1 MGHLPGGRRR
11 EHSAAADAESG
22 AAGAGGAAAVDAEA
36 GPPAAAASAPV
47 PAAGLDGEVG
57 SGGSAGAIGGTLST
71 TPHNFPG
78 MHAVRR
84 SAESAAAVRPHQSLL
99 MVIACSSRPRDPSR
113 PTYAHTCWRACGVL
127 VWFYHLRCVHV
138 SG

>member
-11 EHSAAADAESG
+11 EHSAAADASSG
-22 AAGAGGAAAVDAEA
+22 AGGAGGAAAADADAEA
-36 GPPAAAASAPV
+36 PAAAASAPV

-57 SGGSAGAIGGTLST
+57 GGSAGAIGGTLST

-84 SAESAAAVRPHQSLL
+84 NAESAAAVRLIS
-99 MVIACSSRPRDPSR
+99 C
-113 PTYAHTCWRACGVL
+113 C
-127 VWFYHLRCVHV
+127 
-138 SG
+138 

>member
-11 EHSAAADAESG
+11 EHGAAADASSSG
-22 AAGAGGAAAVDAEA
+22 GGGSGAAAVDADA
-36 GPPAAAASAPV
+36 GAPATAASAPV

-84 SAESAAAVRPHQSLL
+84 SAESAAAVRPHNLLL
-99 MVIACSSRPRDPSR
+99 MVIACPSRRRDSSR
-113 PTYAHTCWRACGVL
+113 PTYARDCWRACGIL
-127 VWFYHLRCVHV
+127 VWCNCLRCVRV
-138 SG
+138 EG